1 METMEMKKVR
11 ALLEQF
17 RLFEN
22 LEAVYD
28 HSTGKW
34 EDEDV
39 DVTEDFPFTWEGR
52 HYRSLEPLYEEKN
65 APAVIRQAVCPDDP
79 IWDWEEVTM
88 YRLLLPGYILRVKD
102 GKILG
107 LMENHKTE
115 FVYSEERYRANPD
128 IHCVRDYFEKQASFV
143 PYGEEAREFQGRI
156 YRMPFMPKN
165 GMAYIAWCDDDV
177 LDWEPITVYRAEL
190 SEYSYACM
198 MKKGKPGN
206 VIAVR
211 LPDRQKRL
219 WRTKE

>member
-79 IWDWEEVTM
+79 IWGWEEVTM

-102 GKILG
+102 GEILG
-107 LMENHKTE
+107 VKENNKTE
-115 FVYSEERYRANPD
+115 FVYTEERYKENAD
-128 IHCVRDYFEKQASFV
+128 IRRVRDYFEKLAAID
-143 PYGEEAREFQGRI
+143 PENLEILEFDNRT

-165 GMAYIAWCDDDV
+165 GMAYISWCDNDA
-177 LDWEPITVYRAEL
+177 LEWEPITVYRAEL

-198 MKKGKPGN
+198 MEHGKPGD
-206 VIAVR
+206 VIAVQ

-219 WRTKE
+219 WREKK